1 MIRGMEGREEEEGRG
16 EVGNG
21 ELGDFFEGSPSFLT
35 IYLHISINLCIFAG

>member
-16 EVGNG
+16 AGGKG
-21 ELGDFFEGSPSFLT
+21 ELGEFFEGNPSFLT